1 VDTNESHAAA
11 LHLFRAARLLA
22 LGSSI
27 LLIWSILSFTG
38 GGIGW
43 TSSFA
48 LPIFVG
54 IALPI
59 HFIGWINLNRA
70 SRKNRAMTLLF
81 RSSLVAFGIGLA
93 SLAIASLPPLP
104 GFWAYVPSMF
114 LLSGG
119 FAFIPTVYGPV
130 VLAHA
135 LLFLIGSRFLRDVRA
150 FVFVNA
156 GGGFLIFIVTIAIL
170 MQASQWFN
178 QPVPIITLAGV
189 TSFGYLMV
197 GIGLKR
203 ASEAGSR
210 PVSAPSAIPE
220 R

>member
-1 VDTNESHAAA
+1 M
-11 LHLFRAARLLA
+11 HLFRAARLLA
-22 LGSSI
+22 LGSSV
-27 LLIWSILSFTG
+27 LLIWSVLSFQG

-48 LPIFVG
+48 LPIFAG
-54 IALPI
+54 TALAI
-59 HFIGWINLNRA
+59 HFIAWIGLNRA
-70 SRKNRAMTLLF
+70 SKKNRAMTLLF
-81 RSSLVAFGIGLA
+81 RSSFVAFGIGLA

-130 VLAHA
+130 VLTHA
-135 LLFLIGSRFLRDVRA
+135 LLFLIGSRLLGDVRS
-150 FVFVNA
+150 FVFVSA
-156 GGGFLIFIVTIAIL
+156 GGGFLIFIVTIAML
-170 MQASQWFN
+170 MQAFQSFN
-178 QPVPIITLAGV
+178 QPVPLISLAGV

-203 ASEAGSR
+203 VSEARSR
-210 PVSAPSAIPE
+210 PVSPPSAIPE